1 MSRKALIK
9 RKTKETDIS
18 LDLNLDGSG
27 KYSINTS
34 IPFLDHML
42 SLMCRHGLFDVKLKA
57 KGDLDIDDHHT
68 VEDIGIVLGKAV
80 RQALGDMKA
89 ISRYGQASVPMDEA
103 LASISLDISGRP
115 YLVYKVEFPKKGKIK
130 DFDPDLIEDFF
141 QAFVSNSNI
150 TLHVNVLYGR
160 NIHHM
165 IEAVFKGL
173 GRALRGAVSADK
185 KIKGVLTT
193 KGML

>member
-1 MSRKALIK
+1 MGSKALIK

-18 LDLNLDGSG
+18 LDFNLDGSG

>member
-1 MSRKALIK
+1 
-9 RKTKETDIS
+9 
-18 LDLNLDGSG
+18 
-27 KYSINTS
+27 
-34 IPFLDHML
+34 
-42 SLMCRHGLFDVKLKA
+42 V
-57 KGDLDIDDHHT
+57 
-68 VEDIGIVLGKAV
+68 
-80 RQALGDMKA
+80 
-89 ISRYGQASVPMDEA
+89 
-103 LASISLDISGRP
+103 SLDISGRP
-115 YLVYKVEFPKKGKIK
+115 YLVYRVEFPKKGKIK

-173 GRALRGAVSADK
+173 GRALKGAVSVDK